1 MIVIRCHQSEVSAYF
16 MRAKLTDVG
25 IFLEGFRG
33 LYQFYRDRV
42 VILVF
47 FLLECNPVFVNVP
60 INL

>member
-1 MIVIRCHQSEVSAYF
+1 MVVISCQQSEVSAYF
-16 MRAKLTDVG
+16 MRAKLTNVG
-25 IFLEGFRG
+25 IFMESFRS

-60 INL
+60 VNL